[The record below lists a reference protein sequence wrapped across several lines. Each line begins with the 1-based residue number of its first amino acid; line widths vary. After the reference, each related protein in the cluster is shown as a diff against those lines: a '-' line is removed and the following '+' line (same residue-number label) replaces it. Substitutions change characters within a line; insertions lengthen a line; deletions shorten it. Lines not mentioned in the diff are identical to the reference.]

1 MPITY
6 VNISAI
12 GLPSAN
18 VVFSSN
24 NKYSYYEPVDTY
36 SKEQMSNLEQ
46 LKLYGIIPAFDVENL
61 MVYAPLNDQ
70 IYGRK
75 FIENGVEVLRK
86 VHEPEYWKNLGY
98 ISYKD
103 GKQVG
108 FIPSFFTKN
117 SLDISELKIATDRL
131 TVPKHL
137 PVFISAREVMGKST
151 VLWKLVNVTAGSSPV
166 TMAEVEAGW
175 TFIWRFD
182 EVGEYEISGTVI
194 DLWGNEHPL
203 PERRFVKVM
212 AKDDY
217 IDYIES
223 SLNSRPITSSLAKNS
238 LRADAQM
245 IDINFDD
252 YEILSDGTI
261 INRNNGTEINL
272 STI

>member
-6 VNISAI
+6 INISAI

-18 VVFSSN
+18 VTFSSN

-36 SKEQMSNLEQ
+36 SKEQMGNLEQ
-46 LKLYGIIPAFDVENL
+46 LKLYGIIPEFDVENL

-70 IYGRK
+70 IYGRT

-86 VHEPEYWKNLGY
+86 VHEPEYWKNRGF

-103 GKQVG
+103 GKQIG
-108 FIPSFFTKN
+108 FIPSFFTRN
-117 SLDISELKIATDRL
+117 SLDVSELKIATDRL

-137 PVFISAREVMGKST
+137 PVFISAREVIGKDK
-151 VLWKLVNVTAGSSPV
+151 VYWKLTNVTAGTQPI

-182 EVGEYEISGTVI
+182 QEGEYEISGTVI

-212 AKDDY
+212 SKSDY
-217 IDYIES
+217 IDYIEN
-223 SLNSRPITSSLAKNS
+223 SLNSREITSSLAKNS
-238 LRADAQM
+238 LRADSEM

-261 INRNNGTEINL
+261 INRNDGLAINL
-272 STI
+272 TNP

>member
-18 VVFSSN
+18 VTFSSN

-36 SKEQMSNLEQ
+36 SKNQMSNLEQ
-46 LKLYGIIPAFDVENL
+46 LKLYGIIPEFDVENL

-86 VHEPEYWKNLGY
+86 VHEPEYWKNLGF

-151 VLWKLVNVTAGSSPV
+151 VLWKLVNVTSGSSPV

-212 AKDDY
+212 AKADY

>member
-18 VVFSSN
+18 VAFSSN

-46 LKLYGIIPAFDVENL
+46 LKLYGIIPEFDVENL

-70 IYGRK
+70 IYGRT
-75 FIENGVEVLRK
+75 FIENGLEVLRK
-86 VHEPEYWKNLGY
+86 VHEPEYWKNLGF

-131 TVPKHL
+131 TVPMHL

-182 EVGEYEISGTVI
+182 QVGEYEISGTVI

-212 AKDDY
+212 SKNDY
-217 IDYIES
+217 IDYIET

-245 IDINFDD
+245 IDINFED
-252 YEILSDGTI
+252 YEILADGTI

>member
-151 VLWKLVNVTAGSSPV
+151 VLWKLVNVTSGSSPV

-203 PERRFVKVM
+203 PERRFIKVM

-252 YEILSDGTI
+252 YEILADGTI

>member
-86 VHEPEYWKNLGY
+86 VHEPEYWKNLGF

-182 EVGEYEISGTVI
+182 EAGEYEISGTVI

-203 PERRFVKVM
+203 PERRFVKVLT
-212 AKDDY
+212 KDDY

>member
-6 VNISAI
+6 VNISSI
-12 GLPSAN
+12 GIPSAN
-18 VVFSSN
+18 VTFTSA

-36 SKEQMSNLEQ
+36 SETQMSNLEQ
-46 LKLYGIIPAFDVENL
+46 LKLYGIIPEFDVENL
-61 MVYAPLNDQ
+61 MVYAPLQDQ
-70 IYGRK
+70 IYGRT
-75 FIENGVEVLRK
+75 FIENGVEVNRK
-86 VHEPEYWKNLGY
+86 VSEPEYWQNRGF
-98 ISYKD
+98 ISVKD

-137 PVFISAREVMGKST
+137 PVFIAAREVMGKEK
-151 VLWKLVNVTAGSSPV
+151 VFWKLVNVTAQSKPI
-166 TMAEVEAGW
+166 TLAEVEAGW

-182 EVGEYEISGTVI
+182 QEGEYEISGTVI

-212 AKDDY
+212 SKEDY
-217 IDYIES
+217 IDYIEN
-223 SLNSRPITSSLAKNS
+223 SLNSREITSNLAKNS
-238 LRADAQM
+238 LNVGSSV

-252 YEILSDGTI
+252 YEILANGTI
-261 INRNNGTEINL
+261 INRNDGSEINL
-272 STI
+272 SNP

>member
-18 VVFSSN
+18 VAFSSN

-46 LKLYGIIPAFDVENL
+46 LKLYGIIPEFDVENL

-70 IYGRK
+70 IYGRT
-75 FIENGVEVLRK
+75 FIENGLEVLRK
-86 VHEPEYWKNLGY
+86 VHEPEYWKNLGF

-131 TVPKHL
+131 TVPMHL
-137 PVFISAREVMGKST
+137 PVFISAREVMGKSA

-182 EVGEYEISGTVI
+182 QVGEYEISGTVI

-212 AKDDY
+212 SKTDY
-217 IDYIES
+217 IDYIET

-245 IDINFDD
+245 IDINFED
-252 YEILSDGTI
+252 YEILADGTI

>member
-24 NKYSYYEPVDTY
+24 HKYSYYEPVDTY

-46 LKLYGIIPAFDVENL
+46 LKLYGVIPEFEVENL

-70 IYGRK
+70 IYGRT

-86 VHEPEYWKNLGY
+86 VYEPEYWKNLGY

-131 TVPKHL
+131 TVPMHL

-151 VLWKLVNVTAGSSPV
+151 VLWKLVNVSSGSSPV

-217 IDYIES
+217 IDYIEN
-223 SLNSRPITSSLAKNS
+223 SLNSRPITSSLARNS

-245 IDINFDD
+245 LDINFED
-252 YEILSDGTI
+252 YEILSNGTI
-261 INRNNGTEINL
+261 IDRNNGTEINL

>member
-151 VLWKLVNVTAGSSPV
+151 VLWKLVNVTSGSSPV

-212 AKDDY
+212 AKADY

-245 IDINFDD
+245 IDINFED
-252 YEILSDGTI
+252 YEILANGTI

>member
-6 VNISAI
+6 VNMSTI

-18 VVFSSN
+18 VVFTSA

-46 LKLYGIIPAFDVENL
+46 LKLYGIIPEFDVENL

-70 IYGRK
+70 IYGRT
-75 FIENGVEVLRK
+75 FIENGLEVNRK
-86 VHEPEYWKNLGY
+86 VSDPEYWRNLGY
-98 ISYKD
+98 ISHKD

-117 SLDISELKIATDRL
+117 SLDISELKISTDRL
-131 TVPKHL
+131 TIPKHL
-137 PVFISAREVMGKST
+137 PVFISAREVMGKAK
-151 VLWKLVNVTAGSSPV
+151 VIWKLVDITAGSAPK

-182 EVGEYEISGTVI
+182 QEGEYEISGTVV
-194 DLWGNEHPL
+194 DLWENEHPL
-203 PERRFVKVM
+203 PERRFIKVLS
-212 AKDDY
+212 KDAY
-217 IDYIES
+217 IDYIEN
-223 SLNSRPITSSLAKNS
+223 SLNSREISSSLAKDS
-238 LRADAQM
+238 LTADSQM
-245 IDINFDD
+245 IDINFED

-261 INRNNGTEINL
+261 INRNDGSAINL
-272 STI
+272 SN

>member
-6 VNISAI
+6 VNISSI
-12 GLPSAN
+12 GIPSAN
-18 VVFSSN
+18 VTFTSA

-36 SKEQMSNLEQ
+36 SENQMSNIEQ
-46 LKLYGIIPAFDVENL
+46 LKLYGIIPEFDVENL

-70 IYGRK
+70 IYGRV
-75 FIENGVEVLRK
+75 FIENGVEVTRK
-86 VHEPEYWKNLGY
+86 VSEPEYWQNRGF
-98 ISYKD
+98 IAVKD

-137 PVFISAREVMGKST
+137 PVFIAAREVMGKEK
-151 VLWKLVNVTAGSSPV
+151 VFWKLVNVTAQTSPV
-166 TMAEVEAGW
+166 TLAEVEAGW

-182 EVGEYEISGTVI
+182 QEGEYEISGTVI

-212 AKDDY
+212 SKDDY
-217 IDYIES
+217 IDYIEN
-223 SLNSRPITSSLAKNS
+223 SLNSREITSNLAKDS
-238 LRADAQM
+238 LNVSSQV

-252 YEILSDGTI
+252 YEILANGTI
-261 INRNNGTEINL
+261 INRNDGSEINL
-272 STI
+272 TTP

>member
-6 VNISAI
+6 INISTI

-18 VVFSSN
+18 VTFTSA

-36 SKEQMSNLEQ
+36 SKEQMGNLEQ
-46 LKLYGIIPAFDVENL
+46 LKLYGVIPEFDVENL

-75 FIENGVEVLRK
+75 FIENGVEVTRK
-86 VHEPEYWKNLGY
+86 VSEPEYWKNRGF

-131 TVPKHL
+131 TVPTHL
-137 PVFISAREVMGKST
+137 PVFISAREVMGKAK
-151 VLWKLVNVTAGSSPV
+151 VFWKLTDITAGSAPK
-166 TMAEVEAGW
+166 TIIEVEAGW

-182 EVGEYEISGTVI
+182 KIGEYEISGTVI

-203 PERRFVKVM
+203 PSSQFVKVLSKE
-212 AKDDY
+212 AY
-217 IDYIES
+217 IDYIEN
-223 SLNSRPITSSLAKNS
+223 SLNSREITSSLAKNT
-238 LRADAQM
+238 LNADSQM
-245 IDINFDD
+245 IDINFND

-261 INRNNGTEINL
+261 INRNDGSTINL
-272 STI
+272 SNP

>member
-6 VNISAI
+6 INISAI
-12 GLPSAN
+12 GVPSST
-18 VVFSSN
+18 VTFSSN

-46 LKLYGIIPAFDVENL
+46 LKLYGVIPDFEVENL
-61 MVYAPLNDQ
+61 MTYAPLNDQ
-70 IYGRK
+70 IYGRT
-75 FIENGVEVLRK
+75 FIENGAEVNRK
-86 VHEPEYWKNLGY
+86 VWEPEYWKNRGF

-137 PVFISAREVMGKST
+137 PVFISAREVRGKSK
-151 VLWKLVNVTAGSSPV
+151 VYWKLVNITAGSQPV

-182 EVGEYEISGTVI
+182 QEGEYEISGTVI

-212 AKDDY
+212 SKSDY
-217 IDYIES
+217 IDYIEN
-223 SLNSRPITSSLAKNS
+223 SLNSREITSSLAKNS
-238 LRADAQM
+238 LRADSEM

-261 INRNNGTEINL
+261 INRNDGLAINL
-272 STI
+272 TNP